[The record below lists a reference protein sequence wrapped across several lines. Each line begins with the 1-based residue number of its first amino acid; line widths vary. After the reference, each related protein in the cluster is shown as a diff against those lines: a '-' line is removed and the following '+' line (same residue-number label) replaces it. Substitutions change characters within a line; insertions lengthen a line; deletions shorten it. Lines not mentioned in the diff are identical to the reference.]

1 MNIYILILA
10 FFFIKLFMQPHAT
23 VQIKYELVWIV
34 FIEYVEKV
42 AKRACVHTTVE
53 EKKGFKQ
60 TKKIKIT
67 TNYSN

>member
-1 MNIYILILA
+1 
-10 FFFIKLFMQPHAT
+10 MQPHAT

-34 FIEYVEKV
+34 FIECVEKV

-53 EKKGFKQ
+53 EKNGFKQ